1 MRSCVSPSKRCSESS
16 VTCVTAKFPIDYTD
30 ETAQEEEDVANRT
43 STAAVAPLTSDGSQ
57 DVKSDAEASVSHLL
71 GLKHQVMD

>member
-16 VTCVTAKFPIDYTD
+16 VTCVTAKYPINHTD

-43 STAAVAPLTSDGSQ
+43 STAAVAPLTPDGSQ

-71 GLKHQVMD
+71 GLEHQVMD